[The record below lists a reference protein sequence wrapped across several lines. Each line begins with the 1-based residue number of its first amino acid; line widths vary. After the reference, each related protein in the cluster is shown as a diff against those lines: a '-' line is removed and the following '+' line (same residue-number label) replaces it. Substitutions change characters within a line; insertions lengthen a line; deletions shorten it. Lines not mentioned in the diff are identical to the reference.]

1 MIQNPGNEKTAKK
14 ETAAELQA
22 EGGVPAGRNYT
33 QVTKN
38 IQLGSDGVYRWMYEF
53 RMMKNPTILFTLW
66 KVLGLSF
73 GIVALFMFVLALPD
87 LIRYGPDFFETD
99 WRVPVIL
106 IAVFLLISLLS
117 YLIAAAAFGWKYI
130 VIFEMSETG
139 VTHTQ
144 LAKQYQKMQAFG
156 ILLALAGAKSGNIG
170 AVGQGLLAA
179 SRNQSTTEFNRVR
192 KIRLK
197 KRRDTIF
204 ANQLLYKN
212 QIYAEKED
220 FDFVADYIIRHCPN
234 AKVKGK

>member
-1 MIQNPGNEKTAKK
+1 MRKVTRMNHETGTELKTEKEEAP
-14 ETAAELQA
+14 LQ
-22 EGGVPAGRNYT
+22 YT

-66 KVLGLSF
+66 KVMGLSF
-73 GIVALFMFVLALPD
+73 GIVALFMLALSLPD
-87 LIRYGPDFFETD
+87 LIRYGPGFFQTD

-106 IAVFLLISLLS
+106 VAVFLLLSLLS
-117 YLIAAAAFGWKYI
+117 YLIAAALFGWKYI
-130 VIFEMSETG
+130 VIFEMTETG
-139 VTHTQ
+139 ITHTQ
-144 LAKQYQKMQAFG
+144 LAKQYQKTQAIG
-156 ILLALAGAKSGNIG
+156 ILLALSGVKSGNVG

>member
-1 MIQNPGNEKTAKK
+1 MNHEMGTELKTAK
-14 ETAAELQA
+14 EEAPLQ
-22 EGGVPAGRNYT
+22 YT

-66 KVLGLSF
+66 KVMGLSF
-73 GIVALFMFVLALPD
+73 GIVILFIVAISLPD
-87 LIRYGPDFFETD
+87 WIRYGVVSDGSL
-99 WRVPVIL
+99 W
-106 IAVFLLISLLS
+106 IAPLAVAGVFIVLSLLS
-117 YLIAAAAFGWKYI
+117 YLIAAAIYGWKYI
-130 VIFEMSETG
+130 VIFEMTETG

-156 ILLALAGAKSGNIG
+156 ILLALAGVKSGNIG
-170 AVGQGLLAA
+170 AAGQGLLAA
-179 SRNQSTTEFNRVR
+179 SRNQSTTEFDRVR